1 MTVSS
6 ALSSLTSNSKSS
18 SFFSRKSKR
27 KDETKNSKNS
37 RLQSPLKDNQITG
50 NNTTSQSNSLF
61 YLNTNDLNSS
71 SASTSPPS
79 VAGSGGGVASSSVT
93 SPSNSTTGLATSSAT
108 AQLLGPLG
116 GDELDAAAAAAT
128 NPSSLAALLKDKQRL
143 ELKIR
148 ELGLDF
154 FNDDFEGITVSTTK
168 CLSCETVTEQKE
180 TMIDI
185 AVPVPQAGYES
196 NEYNMDRPSSF
207 IQVSDDHQ
215 YSRCTKGI
223 NNKKIKLLEMRHL

>member
-1 MTVSS
+1 MAGSGGGLVGGSGNIGVSNMSVSS
-6 ALSSLTSNSKSS
+6 AFSSLTSNSKSS

-27 KDETKNSKNS
+27 KDETKNSKNT
-37 RLQSPLKDNQITG
+37 RLQSPLKDNQIPGGTL
-50 NNTTSQSNSLF
+50 TTQSNSLF
-61 YLNTNDLNSS
+61 YLNANDLNSS

-79 VAGSGGGVASSSVT
+79 AAGGSGSSLIT
-93 SPSNSTTGLATSSAT
+93 SPSNSTSA
-108 AQLLGPLG
+108 AVGGSGG
-116 GDELDAAAAAAT
+116 GDEIDST
-128 NPSSLAALLKDKQRL
+128 SSSLALLLKDKQRL
-143 ELKIR
+143 EVKIR

-196 NEYNMDRPSSF
+196 NEHTDRPSSF
-207 IQVSDDHQ
+207 IQV
-215 YSRCTKGI
+215 RETK
-223 NNKKIKLLEMRHL
+223 N